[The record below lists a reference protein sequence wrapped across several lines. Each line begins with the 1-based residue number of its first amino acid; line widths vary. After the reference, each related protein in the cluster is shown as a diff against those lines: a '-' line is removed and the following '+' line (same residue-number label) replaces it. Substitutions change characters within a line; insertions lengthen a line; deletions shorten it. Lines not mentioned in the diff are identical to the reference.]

1 MASDLLEQLAQ
12 SDVPPVPGEFD
23 RQLNDRL
30 NGSLVVL
37 QTADF
42 LLRALPW
49 AMMHFSEA
57 LGGLVSLTFSGR
69 FEADRVGRPPEA
81 P

>member
-12 SDVPPVPGEFD
+12 SDVPPMPGEFD

-30 NGSLVVL
+30 NGALVAV
-37 QTADF
+37 QVADF

-49 AMMHFSEA
+49 AMMHFGQA
-57 LGGLVSLTFSGR
+57 LWGLMSLTFLGR
-69 FEADRVGRPPEA
+69 FEADRGGRPPQA